1 MVPVPLI
8 RWVASICIAIA
19 SSSSAFAQAER
30 EPLPEPLTLQAALS
44 AGLQGHPEMDLAKA
58 QLRAAQIRLNQ
69 AESSYG
75 FDAFVELQP
84 RAASRASNSG
94 VDFQNDSRY
103 GLVLDKRLSDF
114 GRTKSRISAAQF
126 EIDAR
131 SAGLL
136 AQRDRQ
142 IVDVMR
148 HFFAVILADQNYQ
161 MRNEK
166 MALDYFRYSRT
177 EERRD
182 RFQEYSDLEVAEKE
196 VLYRKSYALR
206 HRADLERRQR
216 RHELALALGR
226 PGELSNELQKPDL
239 SIYLERDIPEYTEA
253 VEQILARSPV
263 VEARRRDL
271 AAAEAKVEVARKVNS
286 PVLSFEFEAREYYD
300 ASFASRDRYRA
311 NLKFIAPILNGTAR
325 RDTEVALAENVVFQK
340 RAELFAAEFAVR
352 EEVLGLLTDLQVGR
366 SEIAAAKAQQT
377 YRGYYQDRSRAMYEM
392 EMQTDFGDAQAAA
405 AEAMLEMSQV
415 EFQQALLWVRL
426 DALRA
431 EPTPMLQEN

>member
-19 SSSSAFAQAER
+19 SSSSALAQAER

-44 AGLQGHPEMDLAKA
+44 AGLQGHPNMDLAKA
-58 QLRAAQIRLNQ
+58 QLRGAQIRLNQ
-69 AESSYG
+69 VESSYG

-94 VDFQNDSRY
+94 MDFQNDSRY

-114 GRTKSRISAAQF
+114 GRTKSRISAAQSD
-126 EIDAR
+126 IDAR
-131 SAGLL
+131 TAGLL
-136 AQRDRQ
+136 AQRDQ
-142 IVDVMR
+142 QLIDVMQ
-148 HFFAVILADQNYQ
+148 HFFAVLLADQNYQ

-166 MALDYFRYSRT
+166 MALDYFRYARA
-177 EERRD
+177 EERRV
-182 RFQEYSDLEVAEKE
+182 RFQQYSELEVAEKE
-196 VLYRKSYALR
+196 VFYRKSYAAR
-206 HRADLERRQR
+206 QRAGLERRQR

-239 SIYLERDIPEYTEA
+239 SIYLERDIPEYTET
-253 VEQILARSPV
+253 VDQVLASSPV
-263 VEARRRDL
+263 VEARRQDL

-300 ASFASRDRYRA
+300 SSFASRDRYRA
-311 NLKFIAPILNGTAR
+311 NLKFIAPIFNGTAR
-325 RDTEVALAENVVFQK
+325 RDTEVALAENAVFQK
-340 RAELFAAEFAVR
+340 KAELLAAEFSVR
-352 EEVLGLLTDLQVGR
+352 EEVLSLLTDLQVGQA
-366 SEIAAAKAQQT
+366 EIAAAKAQQT
-377 YRGYYQDRSRAMYEM
+377 YRAYYQDRSRAMYEM

-405 AEAMLEMSQV
+405 AAAMLEMSQV
-415 EFQQALLWVRL
+415 EFNQALLWARL

-431 EPTPMLQEN
+431 KPTPMLQEN